1 MIVAVQTGRYVIRN
15 VDSRLAAA
23 ATAGAAAGA
32 VGPYA
37 DELDVLLEVLKRG
50 YNISGAVDTPAAERV
65 AALRGGLRGRDR
77 VAAAHFDLGRSRSST
92 CVGRNIARYFI
103 GDIAEFAVRGL
114 ERERVG
120 NGLFIDRIFVCVVAV
135 VRRVAVPALVGIVR
149 QLFLAVVI
157 PAYDRIAAVV
167 QYPVFADRGK
177 GEGAGVGYGVFVSVH
192 AVAGSVVDVIA
203 SNASAVVVYLGIGGN
218 GNITAVLNTAAV
230 QSLAAVVCDS
240 CTLADVERTVVVDS
254 GNGVV
259 DQIYRCTVSKG
270 DVCGIGIVVIIYG
283 ESADGTIIGIIQIFA
298 RAGDSECRA
307 VLYVDIAAVEEDT
320 GRVIVLHRQRRTVFH
335 RQHIGLVVAGNTV
348 IVAAD
353 FCRRIIK
360 RQRASN
366 QTLIGAVQNTES
378 RTSDGRNKTSH
389 AVDCRIFNQKMRV
402 VFDVQ
407 KCVIFSHHC
416 RIGCVPNGQ
425 LRAAIYID
433 DSIRRGI
440 NTVGFDG
447 AGAAFV

>member
-1 MIVAVQTGRYVIRN
+1 M
-15 VDSRLAAA
+15 
-23 ATAGAAAGA
+23 
-32 VGPYA
+32 
-37 DELDVLLEVLKRG
+37 
-50 YNISGAVDTPAAERV
+50 
-65 AALRGGLRGRDR
+65 
-77 VAAAHFDLGRSRSST
+77 
-92 CVGRNIARYFI
+92 
-103 GDIAEFAVRGL
+103 
-114 ERERVG
+114 
-120 NGLFIDRIFVCVVAV
+120 
-135 VRRVAVPALVGIVR
+135 
-149 QLFLAVVI
+149 
-157 PAYDRIAAVV
+157 
-167 QYPVFADRGK
+167 
-177 GEGAGVGYGVFVSVH
+177 
-192 AVAGSVVDVIA
+192 
-203 SNASAVVVYLGIGGN
+203 VVVYLGIGGN
-218 GNITAVLNTAAV
+218 SNITAVLNTAAV

-270 DVCGIGIVVIIYG
+270 DVCGIGIVEIIHC

-298 RAGDSECRA
+298 CAGDSERRA

-320 GRVIVLHRQRRTVFH
+320 GRFIVLHRHRRTIFH
-335 RQHIGLVVAGNTV
+335 CQYIGFVIAGDTV
-348 IVAAD
+348 IVTAD

-407 KCVIFSHHC
+407 KCVIFAHHC

-425 LRAAIYID
+425 LRAAFYID
-433 DSIRRGI
+433 DSIGIRI

>member
-1 MIVAVQTGRYVIRN
+1 M
-15 VDSRLAAA
+15 
-23 ATAGAAAGA
+23 
-32 VGPYA
+32 
-37 DELDVLLEVLKRG
+37 
-50 YNISGAVDTPAAERV
+50 
-65 AALRGGLRGRDR
+65 
-77 VAAAHFDLGRSRSST
+77 
-92 CVGRNIARYFI
+92 
-103 GDIAEFAVRGL
+103 
-114 ERERVG
+114 
-120 NGLFIDRIFVCVVAV
+120 
-135 VRRVAVPALVGIVR
+135 
-149 QLFLAVVI
+149 VVI
-157 PAYDRIAAVV
+157 QLCIRCN
-167 QYPVFADRGK
+167 R
-177 GEGAGVGYGVFVSVH
+177 
-192 AVAGSVVDVIA
+192 
-203 SNASAVVVYLGIGGN
+203 
-218 GNITAVLNTAAV
+218 NITAVLNTAAV

-259 DQIYRCTVSKG
+259 DQVYRCTVSKG

-283 ESADGTIIGIIQIFA
+283 ESADGTIIGIIPIFA

-307 VLYVDIAAVEEDT
+307 VLYVDIATVEEDT

-335 RQHIGLVVAGNTV
+335 RQHIGLVVTGNTV

-407 KCVIFSHHC
+407 KCVIFAHHC

-425 LRAAIYID
+425 LRAAFYID
-433 DSIRRGI
+433 RCIGSGV
-440 NTVGFDG
+440 NTMSFDG
-447 AGAAFV
+447 AGTAFIQCQCAVAVQGSRPDVFSIEVIGKFHVRIVKCQRSKDIE